1 MPNSLKN
8 STKLHCQILNQKQI
22 EHTNRFINIKLP
34 EMIQKKRRAG
44 LAKFTDKDQ
53 EAIARMHGVS
63 EQIQWVEIQQTS
75 SGLSAEMSFKV
86 WP

>member
-1 MPNSLKN
+1 
-8 STKLHCQILNQKQI
+8 
-22 EHTNRFINIKLP
+22 
-34 EMIQKKRRAG
+34 MIQKKRRAG